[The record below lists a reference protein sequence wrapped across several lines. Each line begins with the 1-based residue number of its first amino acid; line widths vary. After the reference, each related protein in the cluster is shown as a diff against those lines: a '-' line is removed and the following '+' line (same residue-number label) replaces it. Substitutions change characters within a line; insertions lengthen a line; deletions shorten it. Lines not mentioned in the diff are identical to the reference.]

1 MFQNIFLKK
10 NEGCDSV
17 NAQLKTNNHDRKTT
31 IQSSIGNDG
40 LCDRFNLN
48 SCNDMKELFIRHGA
62 ATELLSMARELQADM
77 DNCQD
82 EAIASEFQD
91 RIDALMRSYVQILY
105 NQISKIEGL

>member
-1 MFQNIFLKK
+1 MRIRNAHFKTHKHEKRNHTRVNPNGNGISSNIYT
-10 NEGCDSV
+10 G
-17 NAQLKTNNHDRKTT
+17 
-31 IQSSIGNDG
+31 I
-40 LCDRFNLN
+40 
-48 SCNDMKELFIRHGA
+48 DMKELFIRHGA